1 MHQYTVYA
9 DVYIYVY
16 GYVNVQYQRKQAEY
30 YKRIPKQID
39 KANENPLRGTNAQTN
54 AQTHNAQKFESG
66 NRADAMTKT
75 YQIHCGKTPARNG
88 SPLAK
93 NDE

>member
-1 MHQYTVYA
+1 MLT
-9 DVYIYVY
+9 YIYVY
-16 GYVNVQYQRKQAEY
+16 VYVNVQYQRKQAEY
-30 YKRIPKQID
+30 YKRIPKPTY
-39 KANENPLRGTNAQTN
+39 KANENPLRGTNAQTDKRTN
-54 AQTHNAQKFESG
+54 GQKIESG

-75 YQIHCGKTPARNG
+75 YQIHCGKTPARNDG